1 MEAREKI
8 KELLMEV
15 MRELGVNAEVKL
27 EHPAEEEHGDYS
39 SNIAMTMFGN
49 FKFEILNLKLNS
61 PLEFAKAIVEQLE
74 KNEEL
79 KDYIE
84 KIEVA
89 QPGFINFWLSK
100 DALCQEMSLVLEK
113 GERYGSSDLG
123 KGKTMVIDYSA
134 PNVAKPFGIGHLRST
149 IIGQALYNLY
159 NFLGWQTIGDNHLGD
174 WGTQFGTLL
183 YQITDKNLDPDTLD
197 IEKLQELYVEF
208 NTKAQ
213 ENPDL
218 KEEARL
224 WFKKLE
230 DGDVQARDIWK
241 KVKDTSLQEYG
252 RIYKLLGVEIDFAH
266 GESFYEKML
275 DGIIEEYEQKGI
287 AAEDQG
293 ALVIHFPNEE
303 MTPAILRKSDGAS
316 TYLTR
321 DLATIEYRQNE
332 WKPDLIAYEVGAE
345 QSLHFQQVFTAYR
358 LLHPEDTTKF
368 VHIKHGLYLSP
379 SGKKFSTRRGD
390 IVRLEEVLEEAIER
404 AQKLAHGEDGQAKA
418 VGIGAIKYF
427 DLSHHPESNIIF
439 DWEKMFV
446 LEGNS
451 APYLQYTYARTE
463 SVLGKSGDQVI
474 RKPGDQETW
483 QPENL
488 EPEEL
493 NVLKWIYRFPE
504 VVEEAALNFAPNTVC
519 TYLFELAQRYNTFY
533 NKHRILGNQVIG
545 ESGNQVAGE
554 PGGRGTRQP
563 DNPTQAFRLAL
574 TLATGIILKTGLHLL
589 GIQAPARM

>member
-1 MEAREKI
+1 M
-8 KELLMEV
+8 
-15 MRELGVNAEVKL
+15 GVNAEVKL

-345 QSLHFQQVFTAYR
+345 QSLHFRQVFTAYR

>member
-1 MEAREKI
+1 
-8 KELLMEV
+8 
-15 MRELGVNAEVKL
+15 LGVNAEVKL

>member
-404 AQKLAHGEDGQAKA
+404 AQKLAHGGDGQAKA

>member
-1 MEAREKI
+1 M
-8 KELLMEV
+8 
-15 MRELGVNAEVKL
+15 GVNAEVKL

-213 ENPDL
+213 KNPDL

>member
-1 MEAREKI
+1 
-8 KELLMEV
+8 
-15 MRELGVNAEVKL
+15 
-27 EHPAEEEHGDYS
+27 
-39 SNIAMTMFGN
+39 
-49 FKFEILNLKLNS
+49 
-61 PLEFAKAIVEQLE
+61 
-74 KNEEL
+74 
-79 KDYIE
+79 
-84 KIEVA
+84 
-89 QPGFINFWLSK
+89 
-100 DALCQEMSLVLEK
+100 
-113 GERYGSSDLG
+113 
-123 KGKTMVIDYSA
+123 
-134 PNVAKPFGIGHLRST
+134 
-149 IIGQALYNLY
+149 
-159 NFLGWQTIGDNHLGD
+159 
-174 WGTQFGTLL
+174 
-183 YQITDKNLDPDTLD
+183 
-197 IEKLQELYVEF
+197 
-208 NTKAQ
+208 
-213 ENPDL
+213 
-218 KEEARL
+218 
-224 WFKKLE
+224 
-230 DGDVQARDIWK
+230 
-241 KVKDTSLQEYG
+241 
-252 RIYKLLGVEIDFAH
+252 
-266 GESFYEKML
+266 ML

>member
-84 KIEVA
+84 NIEVA

-213 ENPDL
+213 KNPDL

>member
-1 MEAREKI
+1 M
-8 KELLMEV
+8 
-15 MRELGVNAEVKL
+15 GVNAEVKL

>member
-1 MEAREKI
+1 MQAKEKI
-8 KELLMEV
+8 KQSLELSV
-15 MRELGVNAEVKL
+15 TQITGNSPAGREIKL
-27 EHPAEEEHGDYS
+27 EHPAEEAHGDYS
-39 SNIAMTMFGN
+39 TNIAMTMFGN

-79 KDYIE
+79 KDYVE
-84 KIEVA
+84 KVEVA

-100 DALCQEMSLVLEK
+100 DALCQEMSLITEK

-123 KGKTMVIDYSA
+123 NGKTMVIDYSA

-159 NFLGWQTIGDNHLGD
+159 KFLGWQTIGDNHLGD

-208 NTKAQ
+208 NTKSQ

-241 KVKDTSLQEYG
+241 KVKDISLQEYE

-266 GESFYEKML
+266 GESFYETAL
-275 DGIIEEYEQKGI
+275 DGIIEEYEQKEI

-303 MTPAILRKSDGAS
+303 MTPAMLRKSDGAS

-321 DLATIEYRQNE
+321 DLATIEYRKNE

-345 QSLHFQQVFTAYR
+345 QELHFRQVFAAYR
-358 LLHPEDTTKF
+358 LLHPEDITKF

-404 AQKLAHGEDGQAKA
+404 AQKLAHGGDGQAKA

-463 SVLGKSGDQVI
+463 SVIAKSRLSDDQISDGQTLRSDKSGNL
-474 RKPGDQETW
+474 KPG
-483 QPENL
+483 NL
-488 EPEEL
+488 ASEEL
-493 NVLKWIYRFPE
+493 ALLRWIYRFPE

-533 NKHRILGNQVIG
+533 AKHRILADSAQNTA
-545 ESGNQVAGE
+545 SS
-554 PGGRGTRQP
+554 
-563 DNPTQAFRLAL
+563 FRLAL
-574 TLATGIILKTGLHLL
+574 TQATGIILKTGLHLL
-589 GIQAPARM
+589 GIEAPSKM

>member
-1 MEAREKI
+1 M
-8 KELLMEV
+8 
-15 MRELGVNAEVKL
+15 GVNAEVKL

-404 AQKLAHGEDGQAKA
+404 AQKLAHGGDGQAKA

>member
-1 MEAREKI
+1 M
-8 KELLMEV
+8 
-15 MRELGVNAEVKL
+15 GVNAEVKL

-266 GESFYEKML
+266 
-275 DGIIEEYEQKGI
+275 
-287 AAEDQG
+287 
-293 ALVIHFPNEE
+293 
-303 MTPAILRKSDGAS
+303 
-316 TYLTR
+316 
-321 DLATIEYRQNE
+321 
-332 WKPDLIAYEVGAE
+332 
-345 QSLHFQQVFTAYR
+345 
-358 LLHPEDTTKF
+358 
-368 VHIKHGLYLSP
+368 
-379 SGKKFSTRRGD
+379 
-390 IVRLEEVLEEAIER
+390 
-404 AQKLAHGEDGQAKA
+404 
-418 VGIGAIKYF
+418 
-427 DLSHHPESNIIF
+427 
-439 DWEKMFV
+439 
-446 LEGNS
+446 
-451 APYLQYTYARTE
+451 
-463 SVLGKSGDQVI
+463 
-474 RKPGDQETW
+474 
-483 QPENL
+483 
-488 EPEEL
+488 
-493 NVLKWIYRFPE
+493 
-504 VVEEAALNFAPNTVC
+504 
-519 TYLFELAQRYNTFY
+519 
-533 NKHRILGNQVIG
+533 
-545 ESGNQVAGE
+545 
-554 PGGRGTRQP
+554 
-563 DNPTQAFRLAL
+563 
-574 TLATGIILKTGLHLL
+574 
-589 GIQAPARM
+589 

>member
-1 MEAREKI
+1 M
-8 KELLMEV
+8 
-15 MRELGVNAEVKL
+15 GVNAEVKL

-89 QPGFINFWLSK
+89 QPGFVNFRLSK
-100 DALCQEMSLVLEK
+100 GALCQEMSLVLEK